1 MERGRAY
8 LETGPGPG
16 IAGRGLCRHRYVYFT
31 LFCQQWLDDGGIHPD
46 RVWRCVCT
54 DAHIVRLDASYFGGV
69 KVAVVSLLVET
80 AGLLLLWLAP
90 TAWIALVGAALT
102 GAGCSLIF
110 PALGVE
116 VVKRVPAQV
125 RGTALGGYAAFQDIS
140 YGVTGPLAG
149 MLATSYGYPSVF
161 RGSDLRGG
169 WHPGDDIIVP
179 ARLRNQPEKRQ
190 YNY

>member
-1 MERGRAY
+1 MR
-8 LETGPGPG
+8 
-16 IAGRGLCRHRYVYFT
+16 I
-31 LFCQQWLDDGGIHPD
+31 LFGWMPD
-46 RVWRCVCT
+46 R
-54 DAHIVRLDASYFGGV
+54 FGGV

-140 YGVTGPLAG
+140 YGVTRPAG
-149 MLATSYGYPSVF
+149 GHAGHVMRLSFRIP
-161 RGSDLRGG
+161 RGSDLRCG

-179 ARLRNQPEKRQ
+179 AWLRNQPEKRQ